1 MICQLCAEPF
11 MFGDTAFTM
20 KRSELSKH
28 PGTGQ
33 TILRPSLHENGSHT
47 LYFHLHCLAE
57 VNMVLIAAEGGRV
70 DG

>member
-20 KRSELSKH
+20 KRGELSKH
-28 PGTGQ
+28 PGTGE
-33 TILRPSLHENGSHT
+33 TILRPVLHENGSHS

-57 VNMVLIAAEGGRV
+57 LGLTLIAAEGNRSDV
-70 DG
+70 